1 MAFIYNLKTNF
12 TEAKKKK
19 TKQKKEA
26 AKICTVFDRSW
37 AQFFFLDLVD
47 ILDNCRQNMIYVNS
61 IIYKSDLDKQ
71 HSIDQYLYLKKKIQN
86 TDYYSLR
93 TVRRL
98 NPLKPTF
105 YGCII
110 MYLLWRFGIQH
121 TKFNFYVLPFALPLD
136 KLADVIFC
144 NFFNART
151 FCTDRENIV
160 AARKVAVMFCF
171 FLTWFF

>member
-37 AQFFFLDLVD
+37 AHFFFFLDLVD

-71 HSIDQYLYLKKKIQN
+71 HSIDQYLYLKKKNPKHRLLFIKNCEKTEPTQTN
-86 TDYYSLR
+86 FLR
-93 TVRRL
+93 L
-98 NPLKPTF
+98 HN
-105 YGCII
+105 
-110 MYLLWRFGIQH
+110 
-121 TKFNFYVLPFALPLD
+121 YVL
-136 KLADVIFC
+136 IM
-144 NFFNART
+144 T
-151 FCTDRENIV
+151 FWHTTHEI
-160 AARKVAVMFCF
+160 
-171 FLTWFF
+171 

>member
-19 TKQKKEA
+19 KPNKKRRLQRYA
-26 AKICTVFDRSW
+26 LCLIKAGRN
-37 AQFFFLDLVD
+37 FFFLDLVD

-121 TKFNFYVLPFALPLD
+121 KKFNFYVLPFALPLD

-171 FLTWFF
+171 F